1 ALIVCFIARFHAR
14 LLHTFAN
21 AFSLSDFAVSSAT
34 ERGLR
39 RQKAFGL
46 CGIGAL
52 IAPTPTHSTGVGP
65 SFSHSR
71 VAAMYR
77 LFAQHHAVR

>member
-1 ALIVCFIARFHAR
+1 
-14 LLHTFAN
+14 
-21 AFSLSDFAVSSAT
+21 
-34 ERGLR
+34 
-39 RQKAFGL
+39 QKAFGL

-52 IAPTPTHSTGVGP
+52 IAPTPTHRTGVGP

-77 LFAQHHAVR
+77 LFAQHHAVRNTWLKRPGSGPACAAF